1 MTVFDLLFLALA
13 VASFVT
19 LIVALVMALRGRGNR
34 ALRILRNLA
43 LCAAAYLAIVAIV
56 GWRSPQ
62 RVLNV
67 GEPWCFDDWCLSVEK
82 ATNIPSPPLALY
94 QVSLRIF
101 SDAKRVSQR
110 ANGAWIYLID
120 GNGNRYSPE
129 LDSSATPLDVLLQPG
144 ESVTTSRTFK
154 LPANA
159 RDLGLITGHGPSWIG
174 GLIIGGE
181 ASLFHKPTFIRITAL
196 SSGSPSAST
205 PRQP

>member
-1 MTVFDLLFLALA
+1 MTIFDLLFLALA
-13 VASFVT
+13 LASFVT
-19 LIVALVMALRGRGNR
+19 LIVALVSALRGRGNR

-43 LCAAAYLAIVAIV
+43 LCPAAYLAIVAIV

-62 RVLNV
+62 RVLNL
-67 GEPWCFDDWCLSVEK
+67 GDPWCFDDWCLSVEK
-82 ATNIPSPPLALY
+82 TTRTPSPPQVVY

-101 SDAKRVSQR
+101 SKAKRVSQR

-120 GNGNRYSPE
+120 GNGNRYAPE
-129 LDSSATPLDVLLQPG
+129 PDSSATPLDVLLQPR
-144 ESVTTSRTFK
+144 ESVHTSRTFK

-159 RDLGLITGHGPSWIG
+159 GDLGLITGHGPSWISRV
-174 GLIIGGE
+174 IIGDE

-196 SSGSPSAST
+196 SSDSPSASA